1 MKGKLL
7 KTDGKWLVS
16 YNDSQGVFK
25 LLPLHPYDVQMIED
39 QEKVFDNIEARI
51 SAYPDVEFGIE
62 NFWETGIEE
71 PFETALLFE
80 DKLVTKC
87 YCGHTDYCDCGPENE
102 GDWDVTLNDGLE
114 GL

>member
-1 MKGKLL
+1 MKGRLL
-7 KTDGKWLVS
+7 KANDQWIVS
-16 YNDSQGVFK
+16 YNDSQGIFK
-25 LLPLHPYDVQMIED
+25 LLPLHPFDVQMIED

-71 PFETALLFE
+71 PFETALLVMDDE
-80 DKLVTKC
+80 DL
-87 YCGHTDYCDCGPENE
+87 
-102 GDWDVTLNDGLE
+102 DVTLNDGLE

>member
-1 MKGKLL
+1 MKGRLL
-7 KTDGKWLVS
+7 KADGKWLVS
-16 YNDSQGVFK
+16 YNDSQGIFK
-25 LLPLHPYDVQMIED
+25 LLPLHPYDVQTIKD

-71 PFETALLFE
+71 PFEVA
-80 DKLVTKC
+80 KLKIKC
-87 YCGHTDYCDCGPENE
+87 YCGHTNICDCGPENE

-114 GL
+114 DL